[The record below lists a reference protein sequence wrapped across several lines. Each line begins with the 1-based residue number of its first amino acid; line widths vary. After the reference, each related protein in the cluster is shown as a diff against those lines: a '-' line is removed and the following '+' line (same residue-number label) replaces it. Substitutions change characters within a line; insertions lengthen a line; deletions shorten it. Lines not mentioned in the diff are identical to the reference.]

1 MNIVADI
8 AVKTALTAGK
18 KVAANMGIKFG
29 TSLAS
34 SLVGYKVCN
43 SISKKEYK
51 KINKDTTEEQRD
63 AIVTKANVKGS
74 FGSAGVA
81 ALCCGI
87 CCIAT
92 NAINKLN

>member
-1 MNIVADI
+1 MMNIVADI

-43 SISKKEYK
+43 SIAKKEYK
-51 KINKDTTEEQRD
+51 KINKNTTEEERNTI
-63 AIVTKANVKGS
+63 ATKANVKGS
-74 FGSAGVA
+74 VGSAGVA
-81 ALCCGI
+81 AICCGI
-87 CCIAT
+87 CCVAT
-92 NAINKLN
+92 NAINKL